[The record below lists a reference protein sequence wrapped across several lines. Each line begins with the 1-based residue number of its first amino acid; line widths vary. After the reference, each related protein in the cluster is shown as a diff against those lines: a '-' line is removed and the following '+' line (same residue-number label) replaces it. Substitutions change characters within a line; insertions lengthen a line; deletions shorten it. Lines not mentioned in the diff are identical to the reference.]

1 MLVPFHD
8 LTDDQLAR
16 VIAIYEEALAA
27 AWEWP
32 PERLREIAR
41 DSEPSAWAL
50 AALEDGVPAGFI
62 ILDHLPRGRMW
73 YIRYFAVRA
82 DLRGQGW
89 GSRILEAALT
99 AVEDVTVRAG
109 RGSDR
114 GTLLEAEAIEGGL
127 SDPERALRLRRQ
139 AFYRR
144 HGAVVTGAL
153 TPRWPD
159 APAAMPD
166 FDLLF
171 IPGRAW
177 DGTIDGRF
185 CRGIVRSLMVEG
197 YGVPEDAAWLV
208 AALDRYGA

>member
-41 DSEPSAWAL
+41 QRGASTLAL
-50 AALEDGVPAGFI
+50 AALEDGEPAGFI
-62 ILDHLPRGRMW
+62 ILDHLPGGRMW
-73 YIRYFAVRA
+73 YIRYFAVRE

-89 GSRILEAALT
+89 GSRILAAAL
-99 AVEDVTVRAG
+99 AAGQEDAVRAG
-109 RGSDR
+109 RSGNR
-114 GTLLEAEAIEGGL
+114 GTLLEAEAIDGGL
-127 SDPERALRLRRQ
+127 SGPVRTLRMRRQ

-144 HGAVVTGAL
+144 HGALVTGAL

-171 IPGRAW
+171 IPARGWEGA
-177 DGTIDGRF
+177 IDGGFR
-185 CRGIVRSLMVEG
+185 RDIVRSLMVEG
-197 YGVPEDAAWLV
+197 YGVPEDAPWLV